1 MPATPLTPDRK
12 TPEKTTASF
21 ADLRDFYERGLRTH
35 GIVGSSLLVLRGRE
49 VLFHDPVGLADLET
63 KTPVREGTIFHWAS
77 ITKTFTAIAFMQLRD
92 RGLVKLDDPVVKYVP
107 ELREVHDP
115 FGDVSEIT
123 LRQVLS
129 HSAGFRDATWPW
141 GGDQDWHPFEP
152 RRWEQLAAMMPYTE
166 ILFRPGSKYSYSNP
180 GLIFVGR
187 TIEALTTDDYEVYVD
202 KNLLKPLGMHR
213 SYFDVTPYHLRAQ
226 KARGYTR
233 EDDRLRPARA
243 ETDSGITVSNS
254 GLNAP
259 LEDMA
264 RYLAFLAGDA
274 DEPARGV
281 LARASLE
288 EMWRPV
294 VEVSRG
300 RAHEDMGLS
309 FFVEERGGRTFV
321 GHYGEQNGFYSH
333 FYLEPATGLAY
344 VVAYNT
350 LASST
355 ASPPAFGDTPAFD
368 RALAEY
374 MFDKVFPRLSPVA
387 RPKPAGP

>member
-1 MPATPLTPDRK
+1 
-12 TPEKTTASF
+12 
-21 ADLRDFYERGLRTH
+21 
-35 GIVGSSLLVLRGRE
+35 VVRGRQ
-49 VLFHDPVGLADLET
+49 VLFRAHHGLANLET
-63 KTPVREGTIFHWAS
+63 KAPVGEGTIFHWAS
-77 ITKTFTAIAFMQLRD
+77 VTKTFTAIAFMQLRD
-92 RGLVKLDDPVVKYVP
+92 RGLVGLDDPAIKYVP
-107 ELREVHDP
+107 ELKEVHDP
-115 FGDVSEIT
+115 FGDPGEIT
-123 LRQVLS
+123 LRQLLS
-129 HSAGFRDATWPW
+129 HSAGFRNPTWPW

-180 GLIFVGR
+180 GLIFIGR

-202 KNLLKPLGMHR
+202 KNVLKPLGMHR
-213 SYFDVTPYHLRAQ
+213 SYFDVTPYHLRAD
-226 KARGYTR
+226 KARGYNR
-233 EDDRLRPARA
+233 EDDRLTPGRA

-274 DEPARGV
+274 DEPARSV
-281 LARASLE
+281 LARATLH

-300 RAHEDMGLS
+300 RVHEDMGLS
-309 FFVEERGGRTFV
+309 FFIEERGGRTFV

-344 VVAYNT
+344 IVAYNT

-355 ASPPAFGDTPAFD
+355 ATPAGFGDTAAFD

-374 MFDKVFPRLSPVA
+374 VFDQVFPRLAPVA
-387 RPKPAGP
+387 KPKPAGP